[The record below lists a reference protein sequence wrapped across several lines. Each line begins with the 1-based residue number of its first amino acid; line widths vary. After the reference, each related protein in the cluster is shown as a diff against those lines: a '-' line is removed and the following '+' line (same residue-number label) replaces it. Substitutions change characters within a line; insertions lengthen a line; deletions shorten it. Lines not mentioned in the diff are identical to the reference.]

1 MRDKQ
6 RLEISDL
13 QRIRDKIKIK
23 MILKLKRL
31 TNKYL
36 VDNQPKEVLFTN
48 LKVATS
54 DIMKKATSQLKTQYV
69 NLNSD
74 ELTEVTLNDLNEKF
88 QFQDSLLDQK
98 NKSIMHLKRI

>member
-6 RLEISDL
+6 RLEISEL

-88 QFQDSLLDQK
+88 QFQDSLLD
-98 NKSIMHLKRI
+98 